1 MVDRKNISRQ
11 GFTLVEMAIVLVI
24 VGLLVG
30 LGSSMIGPLTN
41 MAKLRETREII
52 DSDMTSVIGWAASN
66 NRLPDVAAFQASTKR
81 TTDSWT
87 RPLIY
92 LYDNNLNTP
101 ATKDTICGRRST
113 QISLQTMDPAAT
125 INNVAF
131 VIISQGEDP
140 STAAPGLFTTLDGA
154 AVTTATSASLTTP
167 PNPRAIVVP
176 AGTDDIVRWVTLDEL
191 RSKMG
196 CQGAQLKILNNELPY
211 GSVASAYT
219 TVITADGGVPF
230 AVNPDTYKWCVSTLP
245 AGFVQTGG
253 VVNANCSTLNE
264 SGWAAASLNLTIS
277 FPSSVTSTGSYQ
289 LAVTARDS
297 ADGVTTSNSCN
308 NVNPGDNCAQKTFV
322 ITVNP

>member
-1 MVDRKNISRQ
+1 MKIIVRNKN

-52 DSDMTSVIGWAASN
+52 DSDITSVIGWAASN

-92 LYDNNLNTP
+92 LYDNSLNTP

-113 QISLQTMDPAAT
+113 QISLQTIDPAAT

-140 STAAPGLFTTLDGA
+140 STTTPALFTTLDSA
-154 AVTTATSASLTTP
+154 AVTTITASALTTP

-176 AGTDDIVRWVTLDEL
+176 AATDDIVRWVTLDEL
-191 RSKMG
+191 RSKIG
-196 CQGAQLKILNNELPY
+196 CQGAQLKILNNELPFTSSGSTY
-211 GSVASAYT
+211 GPIN
-219 TVITADGGVPF
+219 VIADGGTRSGNYEWRIKVPPTAQKPSNLTFTPNLPF
-230 AVNPDTYKWCVSTLP
+230 ANTSTSNWASGASTAPLIIGGNPSPTGSFNYTIYVRDNGGNTAQKS
-245 AGFVQTGG
+245 FV
-253 VVNANCSTLNE
+253 
-264 SGWAAASLNLTIS
+264 LTI
-277 FPSSVTSTGSYQ
+277 
-289 LAVTARDS
+289 
-297 ADGVTTSNSCN
+297 
-308 NVNPGDNCAQKTFV
+308 NP
-322 ITVNP
+322 